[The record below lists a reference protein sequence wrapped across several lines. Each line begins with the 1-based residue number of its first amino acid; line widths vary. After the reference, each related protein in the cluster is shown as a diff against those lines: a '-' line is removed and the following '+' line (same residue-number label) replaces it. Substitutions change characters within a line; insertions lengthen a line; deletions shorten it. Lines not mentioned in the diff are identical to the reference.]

1 MVRWHHRLSGH
12 EFVQTPGDSEGQRS
26 LVCCSPWAHKES
38 DKLSTS
44 TTIIGEMNEAI
55 RTDETAKETSGKVG
69 RLDTDKDR
77 GRHKDRGMG
86 RDWSIYLP
94 KLFS

>member
-1 MVRWHHRLSGH
+1 
-12 EFVQTPGDSEGQRS
+12 
-26 LVCCSPWAHKES
+26 
-38 DKLSTS
+38 
-44 TTIIGEMNEAI
+44 MNEAI